1 VSESSVTD
9 LLVDPVTPW
18 QNWSRAESST
28 PAYRAHPTSVDE
40 VAAVVRAA
48 RERGLTIKA
57 IGAGHSFT
65 DIGATIGVMVDIS
78 AIAGV
83 IHADAAT
90 GRVTL
95 GAGTHLYDLPALLD
109 PLGLALEN
117 MGDIDRQTIAGATS
131 TGTHG
136 TGGRFRGLAAQIVAM
151 KLVTANGAVLSV
163 SETENTEL
171 LPAVRLGL
179 GALGIVVEITLQ
191 CVPSFLLKAVEH
203 PEPFDAVL
211 DSFEQRSVESDHFEF
226 YWWPHTDAVMTKNN
240 TRLPV
245 EGGISPV
252 GPVANWVEETLLSN
266 VVLAMKSGLG
276 TLLPRTIQPLNR
288 LATRVYGDREYT
300 DRSYEVFTAPRR
312 VRFREMEYAIP
323 RHALAQALRD
333 LRGLIERREWDIS
346 FPVEIRVAA
355 PDDNWMSTAYQRE
368 SAYIAVHRYFR
379 DDHLPYFRAVDQ
391 LLRSYDGRPHWGK
404 IHFQDAAEL
413 SQRYPRF
420 ADFRALR
427 NRLDPDRAFANHY
440 LDRVLG
446 A

>member
-1 VSESSVTD
+1 VSD
-9 LLVDPVTPW
+9 LLTDPVTPW

-28 PAYRAHPTSVDE
+28 PAYRARPSSVDE
-40 VAAVVRAA
+40 VQAVVRAA

-65 DIGATIGVMVDIS
+65 DIAATIGVMVDIS

-83 IHADAAT
+83 IHADSAT

-151 KLVTANGAVLSV
+151 KLVTANGDVLTA
-163 SETENTEL
+163 SETENAEL

-179 GALGIVVEITLQ
+179 GALGIAVEITLQ
-191 CVPSFLLKAVEH
+191 CVPSFLLRAVEH
-203 PEPFDAVL
+203 PEPFDDVL
-211 DSFEQRSVESDHFEF
+211 DSFEQRAVESDHFEL

-240 TRLPV
+240 TRLPT
-245 EGGISPV
+245 EGGIEPV
-252 GPVANWVEETLLSN
+252 GPVANWVEETLMSN

-276 TLLPRTIQPLNR
+276 NLLPRTIQPLNR

-333 LRGLIERREWDIS
+333 VRGLIERKQWDIS
-346 FPVEIRVAA
+346 FPVEVRVAA
-355 PDDNWMSTAYQRE
+355 ADDNWLSTAYQRE

-379 DDHLPYFRAVDQ
+379 EDHLPYFRAVDQ

-413 SQRYPRF
+413 AQRYPHF
-420 ADFRALR
+420 ADFRTLR

>member
-1 VSESSVTD
+1 VS

-18 QNWSRAESST
+18 QNWGRVESST
-28 PAYRAHPTSVDE
+28 PAFRARPTSVDE
-40 VAAVVRAA
+40 VQAVVRQA
-48 RERGLTIKA
+48 RERGLGIKA

-78 AIAGV
+78 ALSGIV
-83 IHADAAT
+83 SADTAT

-95 GAGTHLYDLPALLD
+95 GAGTHLYDLPAMLD

-136 TGGRFRGLAAQIVAM
+136 TGGRFRGLAAQIVAL
-151 KLVTANGAVLSV
+151 KLVTAAGEILTV
-163 SETENTEL
+163 SETENAEV

-191 CVPSFLLKAVEH
+191 CVPSFLLRAVEH
-203 PEPFDAVL
+203 PEPFDEVL
-211 DSFEQRSVESDHFEF
+211 DTFEQRAVESDHFEF

-240 TRLPV
+240 TRLPGDA
-245 EGGISPV
+245 ERDPV
-252 GPVANWVEETLLSN
+252 KPVANWVEETLMSN

-276 TLLPRTIQPLNR
+276 ALVPRTIQPLNR

-300 DRSYEVFTAPRR
+300 DRSYEVFTAPRN

-323 RHALAQALRD
+323 RPALAQALRD
-333 LRGLIERREWDIS
+333 LRGLVERAGWDIS
-346 FPVEIRVAA
+346 FPVEVRVAA
-355 PDDNWMSTAYQRE
+355 ADDNWMSTAYQRE

-379 DDHLPYFRAVDQ
+379 EDHYPYFTAVDR

-413 SQRYPRF
+413 STRYPRF
-420 ADFRALR
+420 ADFRRVR
-427 NRLDPDRAFANHY
+427 NTLDPDRAFANAY

-446 A
+446 K

>member
-1 VSESSVTD
+1 VSYE

-18 QNWSRAESST
+18 QNWGRVESST
-28 PAYRAHPTSVDE
+28 PAYRSRPRGIDE
-40 VAAVVRAA
+40 VQAVVRLA
-48 RERGLTIKA
+48 RERGLTLKA

-65 DIGATIGVMVDIS
+65 DIAATIGVLVDIS
-78 AIAGV
+78 AMSGIV
-83 IHADAAT
+83 KADAAT

-95 GAGTHLYDLPALLD
+95 RAGTHLHELPALLD

-136 TGGRFRGLAAQIVAM
+136 TGGRFRGLAAQIVGM
-151 KLVTANGAVLSV
+151 KLVTANGDLLVVDEEQNA
-163 SETENTEL
+163 EL

-179 GALGIVVEITLQ
+179 GALGIAVEITIQ
-191 CVPSFLLKAVEH
+191 CVPAFLLKAIEH
-203 PEPFDAVL
+203 PERFDEVL
-211 DSFEQRSVESDHFEF
+211 DTFEQRAVESDHFEF

-240 TRLPV
+240 TRVPLDHP
-245 EGGISPV
+245 GKKV
-252 GPVANWVEETLLSN
+252 GPVSNWVEETLLSN

-276 TLLPRTIQPLNR
+276 TMLPRTIQPLNR
-288 LATRVYGDREYT
+288 LATRVYGDREYV
-300 DRSYEVFTAPRR
+300 DRSYEVFTAPRN

-323 RHALAQALRD
+323 RSSLAQALRD
-333 LRGLIERREWDIS
+333 IRGLIERQEWDIS
-346 FPVEIRVAA
+346 FPVEVRVAA
-355 PDDNWMSTAYQRE
+355 PDDNWLSTAYQRE

-379 DDHLPYFRAVDQ
+379 EDHLPYFRAVDQ
-391 LLRSYDGRPHWGK
+391 ILRSYDGRPHWGK

-413 SQRYPRF
+413 SRRYPRF
-420 ADFRALR
+420 DDFRALR
-427 NRLDPDRAFANHY
+427 DRLDPDRAFANAY